1 MTDAVLT
8 QAPARSGFR
17 IRSRAVRR
25 FLKHRPAVVALCV
38 LVFFALVAIFAPFI
52 APYDP
57 IKSDFLAV
65 RQGMSA
71 AHWMG
76 TDELGRDILSRLIYG
91 TRTSL
96 MAGVVPV
103 TLALLISIPLGLLSG
118 YVGGYLDSVLMR
130 FTDALLAIPF
140 LVLAIALT
148 ALLGP
153 GLFNAMLA
161 IGIAAIPIF
170 LRLARGSALAVSKE
184 DYIEAARAGGN
195 SPLRIAFKHVL
206 PNMIPPLFVQA
217 TLTVATAIIV
227 EASLSFLGLGQRP
240 PAPSWG
246 SMLNEAQRFLPTQPT
261 MALWPGLAIFIVVM
275 SINIVGDGVRDAM
288 DPRHK
293 S

>member
-1 MTDAVLT
+1 MADIAVAP
-8 QAPARSGFR
+8 APARRESW
-17 IRSRAVRR
+17 IRNRAVRR
-25 FLKHRPAVVALCV
+25 FMKHRPAVIALCV
-38 LVFFALVAIFAPFI
+38 LVLVALVAIFAPLI

-57 IKSDFLAV
+57 IKSNFLAV
-65 RQGMSA
+65 RQGPSA
-71 AHWMG
+71 NYWLG
-76 TDELGRDILSRLIYG
+76 TDELGRDLLSRLIYG
-91 TRTSL
+91 ARTSL
-96 MAGVVPV
+96 MAGILPV
-103 TLALLISIPLGLLSG
+103 SLALVISIPLGLLSG
-118 YVGGYLDSVLMR
+118 YVGGWLDAVLMR

-148 ALLGP
+148 AMLGP
-153 GLFNAMLA
+153 GIYNAMMA
-161 IGIAAIPIF
+161 IGIAAIPVF
-170 LRLARGSALAVSKE
+170 LRLARGSALAVSRE

-206 PNMIPPLFVQA
+206 PNMVPPLFVQA

-246 SMLNEAQRFLPTQPT
+246 SMLNEAQRFLPTMPT
-261 MALWPGLAIFIVVM
+261 MALWPGLAIFAVVM
-275 SINIVGDGVRDAM
+275 SINIVGDGIRDAM

>member
-1 MTDAVLT
+1 MVDAVVI
-8 QAPARSGFR
+8 APPAKPASR

-25 FLKHRPAVVALCV
+25 FLKHRPAVVAFSIL
-38 LVFFALVAIFAPFI
+38 LFFAFVAIFAPFV

-65 RQGMSA
+65 RQGPSA
-71 AHWMG
+71 LHWMG
-76 TDELGRDILSRLIYG
+76 TDELGRDLLSRLIFG
-91 TRTSL
+91 ARTSL
-96 MAGVVPV
+96 MAGILPV
-103 TLALLISIPLGLLSG
+103 SLALLISIPLGLLSG
-118 YVGGYLDSVLMR
+118 FMGGLLDSIIMR
-130 FTDALLAIPF
+130 ITDALLAIPF

-148 ALLGP
+148 AVLGP
-153 GLFNAMLA
+153 GLYNAMLA
-161 IGIAAIPIF
+161 IGVAAIPVF

-195 SPLRIAFKHVL
+195 SPIRIAFKHVL

-246 SMLNEAQRFLPTQPT
+246 SMLNESQRFLAT
-261 MALWPGLAIFIVVM
+261 MPLMSLWPGLAIFMVVM
-275 SINIVGDGVRDAM
+275 SINIVGDGIRDAM

-293 S
+293 T

>member
-1 MTDAVLT
+1 MTDAVLNS
-8 QAPARSGFR
+8 APVRSGSR

-25 FLKHRPAVVALCV
+25 FLKHRPAVVALCI
-38 LVFFALVAIFAPFI
+38 LVVFGLVAIFAPLI

-57 IKSDFLAV
+57 IKSDFLAI
-65 RQGMSA
+65 RQPPSA
-71 AHWMG
+71 LHWMG
-76 TDELGRDILSRLIYG
+76 TDELGRDLLSRLIYG

-103 TLALLISIPLGLLSG
+103 ALALAISIPLGLLSG
-118 YVGGYLDSVLMR
+118 YVGGFLDSVLMR

-246 SMLNEAQRFLPTQPT
+246 SMLNEAQRFLPTLPT

-275 SINIVGDGVRDAM
+275 SINIVGDGIRDAM

>member
-1 MTDAVLT
+1 M
-8 QAPARSGFR
+8 R
-17 IRSRAVRR
+17 IRNRAVRR
-25 FLKHRPAVVALCV
+25 FLTHRPAVIALAI
-38 LVFFALVAIFAPFI
+38 LVIFGLIAIFAPLI

-57 IKSDFLAV
+57 VKSDFLAV
-65 RQGMSA
+65 RKGPSA
-71 AHWMG
+71 AHWLG
-76 TDELGRDILSRLIYG
+76 TDELGRDLLSRLIFG
-91 TRTSL
+91 ARTSL

-103 TLALLISIPLGLLSG
+103 ALALGISIPLGLLAG
-118 YVGGYLDSVLMR
+118 YVGGLLDNIMMR

-140 LVLAIALT
+140 LVLAISLT
-148 ALLGP
+148 AMLGP

-161 IGIAAIPIF
+161 IGIAAIPVF

-195 SPLRIAFKHVL
+195 SSLRIAFKHVL

-246 SMLNEAQRFLPTQPT
+246 SMLNEAQRFLPTQPL
-261 MALWPGLAIFIVVM
+261 MALWPGLAIFMVVM
-275 SINIVGDGVRDAM
+275 SINIVGDGIRDAM

-293 S
+293 T

>member
-1 MTDAVLT
+1 MIDAVLAA
-8 QAPARSGFR
+8 APVGRTSR
-17 IRSRAVRR
+17 IRSRTVRR
-25 FLKHRPAVVALCV
+25 FLSHPSAVVALCM
-38 LVFFALVAIFAPFI
+38 LLFFALVAILAPVV

-65 RQGMSA
+65 RQGPSA

-76 TDELGRDILSRLIYG
+76 TDELGRDLLSRLIYG
-91 TRTSL
+91 ARTSL
-96 MAGVVPV
+96 LAGVVPV
-103 TLALLISIPLGLLSG
+103 GLALVISIPLGLLSG
-118 YVGGYLDSVLMR
+118 FVGGYLDAFLMR

-148 ALLGP
+148 AVLGP

-161 IGIAAIPIF
+161 IGIAAIPVF

-195 SPLRIAFKHVL
+195 SSLRIAFKHVL

-246 SMLNEAQRFLPTQPT
+246 SMLNEAQRFLPTMPT

-275 SINIVGDGVRDAM
+275 SINIVGDGIRDAM
-288 DPRHK
+288 DPRHRA
-293 S
+293 

>member
-1 MTDAVLT
+1 MTDAVLNS
-8 QAPARSGFR
+8 APVRSGSR

-25 FLKHRPAVVALCV
+25 FLKHRPAVVALCI
-38 LVFFALVAIFAPFI
+38 LVVFGLVAIFAPLI

-57 IKSDFLAV
+57 IKSDFLAI
-65 RQGMSA
+65 RQPPSA
-71 AHWMG
+71 LHWMG
-76 TDELGRDILSRLIYG
+76 TDELGRDLLSRLIYG

-103 TLALLISIPLGLLSG
+103 ALALAISIPLGLLSG
-118 YVGGYLDSVLMR
+118 YVGGFLDSVLMR

-170 LRLARGSALAVSKE
+170 LRLARGPALAVSKE

-246 SMLNEAQRFLPTQPT
+246 SMLNEAQRFLPTLPT

-275 SINIVGDGVRDAM
+275 SINIVGDGIRDAM